1 MKDRIKFFLQNL
13 FGFKTYLFLFS
24 KFKIASLKW
33 DKKENHFLHFLQLMP
48 DNGIILDVGA
58 NIGIMTAWLAKEK
71 PNAQVVS
78 FEPIKENFEVLTDI
92 VKDGKFKNVSL
103 RNIALGKENGNLTM
117 IMPVIKNA
125 KQQGL
130 SHVFKQNIDY
140 EYDGIK
146 YDVPV
151 QKLDDI
157 FKDSNLKI
165 CGIKMDVENFEY
177 EVLLGSI
184 EILKKHKPILYIELW
199 DNDNRKNCFE
209 LMLELGYRI
218 EVLIQNKL
226 VPFTNQNTQNFFFV

>member
-125 KQQGL
+125 KQCSETGTMKIQLVGL
-130 SHVFKQNIDY
+130 LHGGVSSLPH
-140 EYDGIK
+140 
-146 YDVPV
+146 
-151 QKLDDI
+151 QKHH
-157 FKDSNLKI
+157 
-165 CGIKMDVENFEY
+165 C
-177 EVLLGSI
+177 
-184 EILKKHKPILYIELW
+184 LYIASHA
-199 DNDNRKNCFE
+199 FE
-209 LMLELGYRI
+209 PVVG
-218 EVLIQNKL
+218 
-226 VPFTNQNTQNFFFV
+226 